1 VSLPPLVEPG
11 PPLDRAEVER
21 YARHLI
27 LPDVGLL
34 GQRRLAAAKVLVV
47 GAGGLGSPALLY
59 LAAAGVGT
67 IGVVDA
73 DVVDVSNLQ
82 RQVIHSD
89 ADVGRLKVDSARDRV
104 LAVNPNVAVRTH
116 PVRLTAG
123 NALEI
128 IGSYDLVLDG
138 ADNFPTRYL
147 VDDAC
152 ALLGRPDVWGS
163 ILAFDGQVGVFW
175 TPHGPTYRELFP
187 TPPAPGTV
195 ADCASGGVLGAL
207 CATIGSVMATEAVK
221 LICGIGE
228 PLVGRLLVVDALGAV
243 WRTLPVRPPAERV
256 PVTGLIDYEA
266 FCGIAGASPE
276 DEIDV
281 HTLAA
286 MLAARER
293 GDDDFVLVDVREPY
307 EREIVAI
314 PGAVGVPLARLE
326 AGPDAVLAE
335 QGADRRRVVLLCKSG
350 ARSARAL
357 AVLKGAGRTDSV
369 HVAGGVLA
377 WVREIEPNLPVY

>member
-1 VSLPPLVEPG
+1 
-11 PPLDRAEVER
+11 
-21 YARHLI
+21 
-27 LPDVGLL
+27 
-34 GQRRLAAAKVLVV
+34 
-47 GAGGLGSPALLY
+47 
-59 LAAAGVGT
+59 
-67 IGVVDA
+67 
-73 DVVDVSNLQ
+73 
-82 RQVIHSD
+82 
-89 ADVGRLKVDSARDRV
+89 
-104 LAVNPNVAVRTH
+104 
-116 PVRLTAG
+116 
-123 NALEI
+123 
-128 IGSYDLVLDG
+128 
-138 ADNFPTRYL
+138 
-147 VDDAC
+147 
-152 ALLGRPDVWGS
+152 
-163 ILAFDGQVGVFW
+163 
-175 TPHGPTYRELFP
+175 
-187 TPPAPGTV
+187 
-195 ADCASGGVLGAL
+195 
-207 CATIGSVMATEAVK
+207 
-221 LICGIGE
+221 
-228 PLVGRLLVVDALGAV
+228 VGRLLVVDALGAA

-326 AGPDAVLAE
+326 AGPDAALAE
-335 QGADRRRVVLLCKSG
+335 QGADGRRVVLLCKSG